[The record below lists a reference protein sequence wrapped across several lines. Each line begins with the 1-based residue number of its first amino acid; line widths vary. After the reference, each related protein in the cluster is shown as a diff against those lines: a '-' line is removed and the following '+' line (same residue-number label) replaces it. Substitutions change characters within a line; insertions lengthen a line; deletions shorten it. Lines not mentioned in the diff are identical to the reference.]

1 MTSKK
6 VCENITAF
14 GHANMQ
20 ATHPTTLMI
29 TKEVDLSKQGDCVV
43 AVAADKAV
51 ADLSIEFK
59 DLLRKPNAKL
69 IIQIDV
75 DGFSELIQ
83 AEGNSNLTL
92 VDSVD
97 IVVRKSEFLS
107 GRTLAVRSDKA
118 ARDLSRELI
127 GKLKD
132 PKQKVTIFLTVE
144 TES

>member
-43 AVAADKAV
+43 AVAADKAI

-132 PKQKVTIFLTVE
+132 SKQKVTIFLTVE